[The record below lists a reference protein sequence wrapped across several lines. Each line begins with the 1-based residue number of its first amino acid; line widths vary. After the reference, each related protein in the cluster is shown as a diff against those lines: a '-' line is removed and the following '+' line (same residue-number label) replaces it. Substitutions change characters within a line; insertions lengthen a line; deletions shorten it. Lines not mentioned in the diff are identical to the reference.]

1 MSALPAGGLIL
12 APPIQD
18 NSRRQ
23 KQLLNQ
29 RFEALCS
36 VLEERKA
43 ELLQALAREQEEKLL
58 RVRGL
63 IRQYGDHLEASSK
76 LVESA
81 IQSMEEPQMA
91 LYLQVG
97 PGGGRQ
103 AAERL
108 RGAEVGGLAHGGLG
122 SGLLSGPHLPHSP
135 GQVPPPESVFSS
147 TNRNMHPRLPRST
160 AGTRKGLCQHLARC
174 LRSPSFLPCSRPRS

>member
-1 MSALPAGGLIL
+1 MGSLRFALSGEWAG
-12 APPIQD
+12 ARRSPCSEKSKVTTPISQD

-29 RFEALCS
+29 RFETLCA

-43 ELLQALAREQEEKLL
+43 ELLQALAREQEQKLQ

-63 IRQYGDHLEASSK
+63 IRQYGDHLEVSSK

-97 PGGGRQ
+97 PGGRQ
-103 AAERL
+103 AAQWLER
-108 RGAEVGGLAHGGLG
+108 EGGRHPKARVQGRSLA
-122 SGLLSGPHLPHSP
+122 PTCPMAWA
-135 GQVPPPESVFSS
+135 
-147 TNRNMHPRLPRST
+147 RHP
-160 AGTRKGLCQHLARC
+160 
-174 LRSPSFLPCSRPRS
+174 F

>member
-1 MSALPAGGLIL
+1 MSSLKWGKNKILSELWGCSAAPSFRLALIF
-12 APPIQD
+12 QD

-29 RFEALCS
+29 RFETLCA
-36 VLEERKA
+36 VLEERKG
-43 ELLQALAREQEEKLL
+43 ELLQALAQEQEEKLQ

-97 PGGGRQ
+97 GMGGRQ
-103 AAERL
+103 ARRVTGLKAW
-108 RGAEVGGLAHGGLG
+108 GVGSSLS
-122 SGLLSGPHLPHSP
+122 SGNLS
-135 GQVPPPESVFSS
+135 PPPGKSHPSAGAPSLSVG
-147 TNRNMHPRLPRST
+147 N
-160 AGTRKGLCQHLARC
+160 
-174 LRSPSFLPCSRPRS
+174 

>member
-1 MSALPAGGLIL
+1 MSALHAGGLIL
-12 APPIQD
+12 APRLQD

-23 KQLLNQ
+23 KQLLSQ

-97 PGGGRQ
+97 PGRGRQ

-108 RGAEVGGLAHGGLG
+108 R
-122 SGLLSGPHLPHSP
+122 
-135 GQVPPPESVFSS
+135 
-147 TNRNMHPRLPRST
+147 
-160 AGTRKGLCQHLARC
+160 
-174 LRSPSFLPCSRPRS
+174 

>member
-1 MSALPAGGLIL
+1 MAGCSLSYEVSSTL
-12 APPIQD
+12 LLFQD

-29 RFEALCS
+29 RFETLCA
-36 VLEERKA
+36 VLEERKS
-43 ELLQALAREQEEKLL
+43 ELLQALAREQELKLQ

-63 IRQYGDHLEASSK
+63 IRQYGDHLESSSK

-97 PGGGRQ
+97 PGRGWQ
-103 AAERL
+103 AA
-108 RGAEVGGLAHGGLG
+108 A
-122 SGLLSGPHLPHSP
+122 
-135 GQVPPPESVFSS
+135 
-147 TNRNMHPRLPRST
+147 
-160 AGTRKGLCQHLARC
+160 
-174 LRSPSFLPCSRPRS
+174 